1 MLHDLP
7 SRTDFWQ
14 TYEGIQ
20 YNWRHFESWDDR
32 ARAVF
37 GGEGARSSN
46 SYTYLLDLQPLHLR
60 ADAHSGSRP
69 GVCVCVCVC
78 LCVSLSLCLCLCA
91 VCSELTLSFSWHISR
106 CLSLSSLS
114 PCPHLS
120 FTRPSLS
127 LSLSL
132 PHLRSTQKRFVT
144 QCFFCNAC
152 ATYFRFLFLH
162 HTAHTKKI
170 GKLAAKLKIYS

>member
-1 MLHDLP
+1 MRVRCILYVRSHATQLAALFWKTSQPGGCDLKMLHDLP

-78 LCVSLSLCLCLCA
+78 LCVSLSLCLCLC
-91 VCSELTLSFSWHISR
+91 VCVPCVLS
-106 CLSLSSLS
+106 
-114 PCPHLS
+114 
-120 FTRPSLS
+120 
-127 LSLSL
+127 
-132 PHLRSTQKRFVT
+132 
-144 QCFFCNAC
+144 
-152 ATYFRFLFLH
+152 
-162 HTAHTKKI
+162 
-170 GKLAAKLKIYS
+170 